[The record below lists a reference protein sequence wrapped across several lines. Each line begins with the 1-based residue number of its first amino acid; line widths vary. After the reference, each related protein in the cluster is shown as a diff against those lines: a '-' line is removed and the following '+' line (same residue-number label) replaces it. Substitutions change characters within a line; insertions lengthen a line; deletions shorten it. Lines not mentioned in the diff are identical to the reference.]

1 MEQTTAETDGAV
13 LAYELTGTGPPDVL
27 CLHGWAGTGAAFD
40 GVIGALDTT
49 QLRTIA
55 PDLRGHGG
63 SCGDDAEYT
72 LELLTADA
80 LATADAAG
88 ADELVVL
95 GFSMGAK
102 FAQHL
107 ALTAPDRVV
116 GLVLVAG
123 CPAGEIPLPPELVAD
138 WNSRAGDVERLA
150 ELTLQFTTN
159 PVDPAALD
167 AWTRSAAAVS
177 PAALAGTLTATIATS
192 FAAEVGAISARTLVV
207 GGASDAIFTPELLR
221 DAVAAPIAGARLAL
235 LDAGHELLLEKP
247 SELAALVQAFLAGLG
262 R

>member
-1 MEQTTAETDGAV
+1 VVETAAETDGAV
-13 LAYELTGTGPPDVL
+13 LAYGVRGAGPPDVL

-40 GVIGALDTT
+40 RVIGALDTT
-49 QLRTIA
+49 RLRTIA

-63 SCGDDAEYT
+63 SGGDDAEYT
-72 LELLTADA
+72 LELLTADV
-80 LATADAAG
+80 LATAEAAG
-88 ADELVVL
+88 ADEFVVL

-107 ALTAPDRVV
+107 ALTAPDRVA

-138 WNSRAGDVERLA
+138 WNSRAGDTERLA
-150 ELTLQFTTN
+150 ELTLQFTAN
-159 PVDPAALD
+159 PVEPTALD
-167 AWTRSAAAVS
+167 AWARNAAAVS

-192 FAAEVGAISARTLVV
+192 FAAEVGAISVRTLVV
-207 GGASDAIFTPELLR
+207 GGTSDAIFTPEVLR
-221 DAVAAPIAGARLAL
+221 DTVAAPITGARLAL

-247 SELAALVQAFLAGLG
+247 HELAALIQAFLAGLG